1 MTATLPS
8 AVQSVFERFLIS
20 EITTVDERGQPLTWP
35 VTPRYRVGATCIDIS
50 TQRADEARRNPQ
62 VALLFCDAAGSGLH
76 DPPMVLVQ
84 GTAAAPERGSD
95 ATELHVRPERV
106 YVWPES
112 EPDAEP
118 VLYDAHMEE
127 VRSGH
132 SEEPE
137 RYHAAPEGGPS
148 AWDSRLQGL
157 GTRHPTAV
165 LSIVSP
171 DGFPFAVRVRVAIDA
186 AARWIELSHSPSG
199 LPIAAGRACLATDSH
214 DDPGDAVQIRGDLVR
229 VAGGW
234 ALIPHRITEVRSAP
248 RHPLSDRLGHLRD
261 AAAGTLHR
269 S

>member
-1 MTATLPS
+1 VTATLPS
-8 AVQSVFERFLIS
+8 AVQSVFERFLTS
-20 EITTVDERGQPLTWP
+20 EMTTVDERGQPITWP
-35 VTPRYRVGATCIDIS
+35 VTPCYRAGAPCIDIS
-50 TQRADEARRNPQ
+50 TERAAEARRNPL
-62 VALLFCDAAGSGLH
+62 VALLFCDAAGSGID

-84 GTAAAPERGSD
+84 GTAAVPEGSSD
-95 ATELHVRPERV
+95 ASELHVRPERV
-106 YVWPES
+106 YVWQEG

-148 AWDSRLQGL
+148 AWDRRLQGL

-171 DGFPFAVRVRVAIDA
+171 DGFPFAVQVRVALDA

-199 LPIAAGRACLATDSH
+199 LPLAPGRACLATDSH
-214 DDPGDAVQIRGDLVR
+214 DDPPDAVQVRGDLVR
-229 VAGGW
+229 VASGW
-234 ALIPHRITEVRSAP
+234 ALIPHRITELQSAP
-248 RHPLSDRLGHLRD
+248 RHPLADRLGHLRD
-261 AAAGTLHR
+261 SAAGTLHR

>member
-8 AVQSVFERFLIS
+8 AVQSVFERFVIS
-20 EITTVDERGQPLTWP
+20 EMTTVDERGQPITWP
-35 VTPRYRVGATCIDIS
+35 VTPRYRAGATCIDIN
-50 TQRADEARRNPQ
+50 TQRAQDTRRNPQ

-84 GTAAAPERGSD
+84 GTAAAPQRGSD
-95 ATELHVRPERV
+95 VTELHVRPERV

-137 RYHAAPEGGPS
+137 RYHAAPQGGPS
-148 AWDSRLQGL
+148 AWDNRLQGL

-186 AARWIELSHSPSG
+186 AARWIELSDSPSG
-199 LPIAAGRACLATDSH
+199 LPLAAGRACLATDSH

-229 VAGGW
+229 VASGW
-234 ALIPHRITEVRSAP
+234 VLIPHRITGVRLAP

-261 AAAGTLHR
+261 TAAGTLHR

>member
-1 MTATLPS
+1 VTATLPS

-20 EITTVDERGQPLTWP
+20 EMTTVDERGQPITWP
-35 VTPRYRVGATCIDIS
+35 VTPRYRAGAPCIDIS
-50 TQRADEARRNPQ
+50 TQQAEEARRNPQ
-62 VALLFCDAAGSGLH
+62 VALLFCDASGSGID

-84 GTAAAPERGSD
+84 GTAAAPEGGAD
-95 ATELHVRPERV
+95 ASALQIRPERV
-106 YVWPES
+106 YVWPQS

-148 AWDSRLQGL
+148 AWDNRLQGL

-199 LPIAAGRACLATDSH
+199 LPLAPGRACLATDNH
-214 DDPGDAVQIRGDLVR
+214 DKPDDAIQIRGDLVR
-229 VAGGW
+229 VATGW
-234 ALIPHRITEVRSAP
+234 ALVPHRITGVPSPP
-248 RHPLSDRLGHLRD
+248 RNRLGALRGS
-261 AAAGTLHR
+261 ALGLRQR